1 MDIGFWFVPCALA
14 SGSGLGTASPGL
26 AAASLVLAA
35 AWAGPGLGPAQ
46 GLGGMLAGQA
56 SVQAPSRRV
65 SPCRSRVR
73 RLIAAH
79 RVCSQALFLAVPR

>member
-1 MDIGFWFVPCALA
+1 MDIGSWFVPCGLA

-46 GLGGMLAGQA
+46 GL
-56 SVQAPSRRV
+56 
-65 SPCRSRVR
+65 
-73 RLIAAH
+73 
-79 RVCSQALFLAVPR
+79 